1 MYLDMFT
8 MTAIVILL
16 VVQLLFIGYLV
27 RSNYRLEQAYGNVT
41 RLLKIERKARDIRN

>member
-16 VVQLLFIGYLV
+16 VVQLGLIGFLC
-27 RSNYRLEQAYGNVT
+27 RSNYRLEKAYWNVV
-41 RLLKIERKARDIRN
+41 RLLKIERQARDIRN